1 MDKRVTKFSQQHLSV
16 LKSFLFLFLV
26 FVLGNCQPQQT
37 LDSQSHAA
45 NSSRLFKSTKRFVV
59 KVSYMP
65 DARPFVGDVFR
76 GRPAWDI
83 LEENILALLQFSP
96 AIEDVVVPKT
106 IEQMTRLPDNGRR
119 QWSTQDILD
128 ARPSSGFA
136 NSEEV
141 HLDILFLNG
150 RFVNEQG
157 EVMSRSS
164 GVSVRGRNTIAIF
177 KDVIRGSRSGFQR
190 APGLARFIEQS
201 SLVHECGHAFG
212 LTNIG
217 IPAQSDHE
225 DPFNPGHTRNPR
237 AVMYFQN
244 EGRQGLRRL
253 SQQVMRSNSLIMWGP
268 ETLEDV
274 RAFTSRQ

>member
-1 MDKRVTKFSQQHLSV
+1 MDKIVSQLCQINRPLCRLLALVS
-16 LKSFLFLFLV
+16 LV
-26 FVLGNCQPQQT
+26 FVTGNCQPQRT

-65 DARPFVGDVFR
+65 DARPFVGDVFQ

-83 LEENILALLQFSP
+83 LEENILALLQFSRS
-96 AIEDVVVPKT
+96 IEEVVVPKT
-106 IEQMTRLPDNGRR
+106 IEQMTMLSDNGRR
-119 QWSTQDILD
+119 EWSTQNILD

-136 NSEEV
+136 NTEEV
-141 HLDILFLNG
+141 HLDVLFLNG
-150 RFVNEQG
+150 RFVNEKG
-157 EVMSRSS
+157 ELMPRSS

-225 DPFNPGHTRNPR
+225 DRDNPGHTRNPR

-274 RAFTSRQ
+274 RAFTRRQ